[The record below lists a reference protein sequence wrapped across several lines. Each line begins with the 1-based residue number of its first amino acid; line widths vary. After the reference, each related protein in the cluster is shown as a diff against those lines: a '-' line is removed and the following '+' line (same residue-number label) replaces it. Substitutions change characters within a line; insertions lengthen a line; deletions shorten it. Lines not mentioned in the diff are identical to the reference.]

1 MRRPCSVFD
10 HSHEA
15 RLVRNAS
22 RGDET
27 SFLLIYECHR
37 LPIYHFVYRFLG
49 SPELAEEITHDCFLS
64 LVQNP
69 TRFDPELASLRTYLF
84 AAARNLALKHLR
96 HTGRESTL
104 GDLSEDYLISERAG
118 EHEPFR
124 HLLEQEMS
132 EKLRAAVAELMP
144 LQREAF
150 ILIECEERSL
160 LDVAAITGND
170 VGTIK
175 SRLHRARAR
184 LRKLLA
190 PYLKSAPSVITV
202 EAGKQ

>member
-1 MRRPCSVFD
+1 MNRSGLLFQN
-10 HSHEA
+10 HEA
-15 RLVRNAS
+15 RLVRKAS

-27 SFLLIYECHR
+27 SFLLIYERHR

-49 SPELAEEITHDCFLS
+49 SRELAEEITHDCFLS

-69 TRFDPELASLRTYLF
+69 IHFDPGLASLRTYLF

-96 HTGRESTL
+96 QTGHESTL
-104 GDLSEDYLISERAG
+104 AETSEDDFISE
-118 EHEPFR
+118 HVVWCQPLQQ
-124 HLLEQEMS
+124 LLEQEMS
-132 EKLRAAVAELMP
+132 EKLREALAELMP

-150 ILIECEERSL
+150 ILFECEELSL
-160 LDVAAITGND
+160 LDVAAITGSD

-190 PYLKSAPSVITV
+190 PYLKSASSVIPV
-202 EAGKQ
+202 EACEP